1 MEKNR
6 ETSSFED
13 VISQPEDSIDL
24 AVAALLIAKDEYPDL
39 DIHNHLK
46 KIDELAQKVSG
57 QLTIFHKKSILTM
70 IQQINMVL
78 FEQEGFYGN
87 LRDYYDPR
95 NSFLNEVLDRR
106 TGIPITLSLV
116 YIEIGKR
123 LGLDFFGIGFPG
135 HFIVKCFYQG
145 NSLLIDPFHQG
156 RILEEEDCQKQFQEV
171 YGNNVEFISSSL
183 DILSK
188 RSILCRILVNLKM
201 IYLKRKDFSKAL
213 NVIEKIIL
221 IFPQQSGEIRDRG
234 LVHLQLNNFSAA
246 IQDWKNYLQLEPKA
260 PDVEQIRNK
269 LRQVAAQV
277 AWKN

>member
-1 MEKNR
+1 KR
-6 ETSSFED
+6 
-13 VISQPEDSIDL
+13 
-24 AVAALLIAKDEYPDL
+24 
-39 DIHNHLK
+39 
-46 KIDELAQKVSG
+46 
-57 QLTIFHKKSILTM
+57 SILTM
-70 IQQINMVL
+70 IQQINVVL

-171 YGNNVEFISSSL
+171 YGNNVEFLSSSL

-234 LVHLQLNNFSAA
+234 LVYLQLNNFSAA
-246 IQDWKNYLQLEPKA
+246 IQDWKKYLQLEPKA

>member
-6 ETSSFED
+6 EIFSFED

-46 KIDELAQKVSG
+46 KIDKLAQKVSG
-57 QLTIFHKKSILTM
+57 QLTIFHKRSILTM
-70 IQQINMVL
+70 IQQINVVL

-171 YGNNVEFISSSL
+171 YGNNVEFLSSSL

-234 LVHLQLNNFSAA
+234 LVYLQLNNFSAA
-246 IQDWKNYLQLEPKA
+246 IQDWKKYLQLEPKA

>member
-46 KIDELAQKVSG
+46 KIDKLAQKVSG

-156 RILEEEDCQKQFQEV
+156 RILEEEDCQKQFQKV
-171 YGNNVEFISSSL
+171 YGNNVEFLSSSL
-183 DILSK
+183 DTLSK

-221 IFPQQSGEIRDRG
+221 ISPQQSREIRDRG
-234 LVHLQLNNFSAA
+234 LVHLQLNNCSAA
-246 IQDWKNYLQLEPKA
+246 IQDWKKYLQLEPKA

>member
-6 ETSSFED
+6 EIFSFED

-57 QLTIFHKKSILTM
+57 QLTIFHKRSILTM
-70 IQQINMVL
+70 IQQINVVL

-171 YGNNVEFISSSL
+171 YGNNVEFLSSSL

-221 IFPQQSGEIRDRG
+221 ISPQQSREIRDRG

>member
-1 MEKNR
+1 MEGNR
-6 ETSSFED
+6 KPLSFEN
-13 VISQPEDSIDL
+13 VVAQPEDAIDL

-39 DIHNHLK
+39 DIHSNLE
-46 KIDELAQKVSG
+46 KIDKLAQKVSG
-57 QLTIFHKKSILTM
+57 QLTIFHKRSILTM
-70 IQQINMVL
+70 IQQINVVL

-145 NSLLIDPFHQG
+145 NRLLIDPFHQG

-171 YGNNVEFISSSL
+171 YGNNIEFLSSSL

-221 IFPQQSGEIRDRG
+221 ISPQQSREIRDRG

-246 IQDWKNYLQLEPKA
+246 IQDWKKYLRLEPKA

>member
-1 MEKNR
+1 MEENR
-6 ETSSFED
+6 KPLSFEN
-13 VISQPEDSIDL
+13 VVSQPDDAIDL

-39 DIHNHLK
+39 DVHSNLK
-46 KIDELAQKVSG
+46 KIDKLAQKVSS
-57 QLTIFHKKSILTM
+57 QLTIFHKRSILTI
-70 IQQINMVL
+70 IQQINVVL

-145 NSLLIDPFHQG
+145 NRLLIDPFHQG

-171 YGNNVEFISSSL
+171 YGNNVEFLSSSL

-221 IFPQQSGEIRDRG
+221 ISPQQSREIRDRG

-246 IQDWKNYLQLEPKA
+246 IQDWKKYLRLEPKA

-269 LRQVAAQV
+269 LQQVAAQV

>member
-1 MEKNR
+1 MEENR
-6 ETSSFED
+6 KPLSFEN
-13 VISQPEDSIDL
+13 VVSQPDDAIDL

-39 DIHNHLK
+39 DVHSNLK
-46 KIDELAQKVSG
+46 KIDKLAQKVSS
-57 QLTIFHKKSILTM
+57 QLTIFHKRSILTI
-70 IQQINMVL
+70 IQQINVVL

-123 LGLDFFGIGFPG
+123 LGLDFFGIGLPG

-145 NSLLIDPFHQG
+145 NRLLIDPFHQG

-171 YGNNVEFISSSL
+171 YGNNVEFLSSNL
-183 DILSK
+183 DILNK

-213 NVIEKIIL
+213 NVIKKIIL
-221 IFPQQSGEIRDRG
+221 IFPLQSREIRDRG
-234 LVHLQLNNFSAA
+234 LVYLQLNNFSAA
-246 IQDWKNYLQLEPKA
+246 IQDWKKYLQLEPKA

-269 LRQVAAQV
+269 LQQVAAQV